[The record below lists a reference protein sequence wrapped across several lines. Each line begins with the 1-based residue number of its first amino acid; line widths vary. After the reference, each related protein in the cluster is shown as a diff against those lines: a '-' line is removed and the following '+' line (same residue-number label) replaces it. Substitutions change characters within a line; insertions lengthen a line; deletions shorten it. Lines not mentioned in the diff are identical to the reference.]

1 MRAPKMI
8 ARVALGAVF
17 LAAAAAL
24 PAAAQPLGTDD
35 FRLDQRLSGVF
46 TVAGKQVPLPAGDWR
61 VAGYRKMTIETGLIN
76 YGAYGVIHNIVLF
89 KTSGSTV
96 DALLDLNVNALPVN
110 DGWGISKD
118 CERQD
123 FYATIARYKSGWDAS
138 CLFLYHTQ
146 TAATD
151 KTSRAWGDAMN
162 YAKEK
167 KLTLPLSWVTAGFRV
182 ATRSDVVDARFSF
195 NPETRGMKA
204 SNGAWDQSPW
214 HKTKFEA
221 DPAKVAFIAALATW
235 AGPYAQNIEE
245 GMKNRLLVK
254 DGYPMPFANAA
265 KAEDK
270 SIAARLKTLDKL
282 YAEKGVT
289 EEDYKAQ
296 REAIASGKADE
307 PIAQPDAPTIAF
319 WKTVAY
325 RPMVSTANI
334 FIDYYWVGS
343 PFATGVLVILQILV
357 NTTKFYF
364 HEVAWERFVGA
375 GSGKRDAPRTIDFTY
390 AAVNS

>member
-1 MRAPKMI
+1 MI
-8 ARVALGAVF
+8 ARFALGA
-17 LAAAAAL
+17 LL
-24 PAAAQPLGTDD
+24 LGTAAMTASAQGLGSDD
-35 FRLDQRLSGVF
+35 FKVDQRLSGVL
-46 TVAGKQVPLPAGDWR
+46 TIAGKQVPLPTGDWR
-61 VAGYRKMTIETGLIN
+61 VVGYRKMTIETGLIN
-76 YGAYGVIHNIVLF
+76 YGAYGVIHNLVLF
-89 KTSGSTV
+89 KTSGGTV

-123 FYATIARYKSGWDAS
+123 FYAAIARYKSGWDAS
-138 CLFLYHTQ
+138 CLFLHHTQ
-146 TAATD
+146 TAAND
-151 KTSRAWGDAMN
+151 KTSRAWNDAVT
-162 YAKEK
+162 YARDKR
-167 KLTLPLSWVTAGFRV
+167 LTLPQSWVTAGFRV

-195 NPETRGMKA
+195 NPETRGLKA

-214 HKTKFEA
+214 HKSKFEA
-221 DPAKVAFIAALATW
+221 DPAKVAFVAALATW
-235 AGPYAQNIEE
+235 AGPYAQHIEE

-254 DGYPMPFANAA
+254 DGYPMPFANA
-265 KAEDK
+265 KPDDK
-270 SIAARLKTLDKL
+270 SVATRLKTLDKL
-282 YAEKGVT
+282 YAEKAVS

-307 PIAQPDAPTIAF
+307 PIPQPDAPTIAF

-390 AAVNS
+390 ATVNS

>member
-8 ARVALGAVF
+8 ARAALGALF

-24 PAAAQPLGTDD
+24 PAAAQTLGTDD
-35 FRLDQRLSGVF
+35 FKIDQRLTGVF

-61 VAGYRKMTIETGLIN
+61 VAGYRKVTIETGLIN

-146 TAATD
+146 TATTD
-151 KTSRAWGDAMN
+151 KTSRAWSDAMT
-162 YAKEK
+162 YAKDK

-214 HKTKFEA
+214 HKTRFEA

-254 DGYPMPFANAA
+254 DGYPMPFANA

-270 SIAARLKTLDKL
+270 NIAARLKTLDKL
-282 YAEKGVT
+282 YAEKAVT

-307 PIAQPDAPTIAF
+307 PIPQPDAPTIAF